1 MIVAI
6 ERAAHLR
13 MDAVRCDHKLGV
25 MLDAVGK
32 AEFDACRPF
41 LYSDQTMAEMKAVAI
56 DTARQ
61 GFEQIGAMEGAQ
73 RSAETPFD
81 AGVIAIVERGTRV
94 HIARENA
101 GSDIGRRG
109 NAVAKPDRA
118 QRADRLRADIDPGA
132 DLAKARRGFENFCR
146 EAEFG
151 KRGRRRQTGKAA
163 AGDGDARSFAHWRF
177 QIKLRH

>member
-41 LYSDQTMAEMKAVAI
+41 LYSDQAMAEMKAVAI

-132 DLAKARRGFENFCR
+132 DLAKARRGF
-146 EAEFG
+146 
-151 KRGRRRQTGKAA
+151 
-163 AGDGDARSFAHWRF
+163 
-177 QIKLRH
+177 